1 MNWEHGSP
9 PKQMK
14 VDHSTE
20 SAPVEAF
27 DLDSTYAFVH
37 GIADELRLS
46 DTHDIDAIVLQTA
59 NDIGLPDANEACDID
74 ALADQTAD
82 EMGLAPHA
90 EIGEAARPPTTRV
103 TASLVQ
109 EIHALG
115 RQGIKDAGGLYALAR
130 KYGINYNTLSNH
142 ISGNGNLTMQG
153 KALIYQAE
161 HPPTTRVTASLV
173 QEIQALGPQGI
184 EDAGGLYALA
194 RRADVYYNTLRAYI
208 LEDCS
213 LTKRGKALIYQA
225 EHPPTTPVTAS
236 LLQEIH
242 ALGRQ
247 GIEDAGGLYAL
258 ARQADV
264 YYNTLRGYILEDC
277 SLTKRGKALIYQAEH
292 PPTTPVTASMLQ
304 EIQALGPQ
312 RFQDAG
318 GRPAWARR
326 HRVSYSS
333 LSMAIRRDGS
343 LTPLGKAKIRE

>member
-1 MNWEHGSP
+1 
-9 PKQMK
+9 
-14 VDHSTE
+14 
-20 SAPVEAF
+20 
-27 DLDSTYAFVH
+27 
-37 GIADELRLS
+37 
-46 DTHDIDAIVLQTA
+46 
-59 NDIGLPDANEACDID
+59 
-74 ALADQTAD
+74 
-82 EMGLAPHA
+82 
-90 EIGEAARPPTTRV
+90 
-103 TASLVQ
+103 
-109 EIHALG
+109 
-115 RQGIKDAGGLYALAR
+115 
-130 KYGINYNTLSNH
+130 
-142 ISGNGNLTMQG
+142 
-153 KALIYQAE
+153 
-161 HPPTTRVTASLV
+161 PPTTRVTASLV

-318 GRPAWARR
+318 G
-326 HRVSYSS
+326 
-333 LSMAIRRDGS
+333 
-343 LTPLGKAKIRE
+343 

>member
-1 MNWEHGSP
+1 
-9 PKQMK
+9 MK
-14 VDHSTE
+14 FDHSTE

-37 GIADELRLS
+37 GIADELGLS

-115 RQGIKDAGGLYALAR
+115 RQGIEDAGGLYALAR

-194 RRADVYYNTLRAYI
+194 RRADVYYNTLRGYI

-247 GIEDAGGLYAL
+247 GIQDAGGLYAL
-258 ARQADV
+258 ARRYGVNYTA
-264 YYNTLRGYILEDC
+264 LSHYILEDC

-292 PPTTPVTASMLQ
+292 PPTTPVTASLLQ
-304 EIQALGPQ
+304 EIRDLGPQ
-312 RFQDAG
+312 GIKAKG
-318 GRPAWARR
+318 GLPALARQY
-326 HRVSYSS
+326 RVGYST
-333 LSMAIRRDGS
+333 LCNYIMRNGS
-343 LTPLGKAKIRE
+343 LTPLGEAKIRE